1 MSASAAIY
9 CFLVVSCMTV
19 DRRGFFLI
27 DTPKAVKEHNIIED
41 KILPYIAEVLDY
53 NNPSGV
59 HDPEAAQRCRT
70 IPTVNNM
77 NYDEFVDCQDYALLF
92 YALCKYYNIDCK
104 LVGNPTL
111 RHAYNQLNVR
121 GHAVDVEPQNG
132 EGTVYF
138 VAQHSWEFSK
148 NGLFIKRI
156 NTHPDNIVMNIDE
169 WNAYGE
175 EGRFVSPANMELF
188 NYVVKN
194 GHLPNQEMQKEYPM
208 PDLLTG
214 NGVLL
219 LTPSIGYNHALYGVV
234 DIPRYGADTSRYGA
248 DISRRKSHQFTFG
261 INWLQVA
268 RPPTRWSYMIGADWA
283 IGGKVAETL
292 KYPFHKQWGEPYTA
306 FSSVLSA
313 HLLFGYTFNIKDF
326 YLTPAGGIGLSASIF
341 GKSSFISFT
350 VPIDLDIKYYF
361 TRSVGI
367 SISGMGTFGVGSF
380 ITSSEMPVNSMPV
393 NSASAYFMRSVMVH
407 PLSANF
413 AIKIGPTIRIPGQK
427 ELTEEIRKLQNKR
440 R

>member
-1 MSASAAIY
+1 MSVFAVIY
-9 CFLVVSCMTV
+9 CLLAMSCMTV
-19 DRRGFFLI
+19 DRRGAFLI
-27 DTPKAVKEHNIIED
+27 DSPKVIKEHNIIED
-41 KILPYIAEVLDY
+41 KILPYIAEVLEY
-53 NNPSGV
+53 NNPSGTN
-59 HDPEAAQRCRT
+59 DPQAAQYFRT

-77 NYDEFVDCQDYALLF
+77 NSDKFVDCQDYALLF

-121 GHAVDVEPQNG
+121 GHAVDVEPQSG

-138 VAQHSWEFSK
+138 VAQHGWELSE

-156 NTHPDNIVMNIDE
+156 NTHPDNIVMDIDE

-175 EGRFVSPANMELF
+175 EGRFVSPANMKLF
-188 NYVVKN
+188 NYVVQN
-194 GHLPNQEMQKEYPM
+194 GHLPNHEMQKEYPM
-208 PDLLTG
+208 PDLLTD
-214 NGVLL
+214 NSVLL
-219 LTPSIGYNHALYGVV
+219 LTPSIGYNYSYYGV
-234 DIPRYGADTSRYGA
+234 DTTA
-248 DISRRKSHQFTFG
+248 RKSDQFTFG

-283 IGGKVAETL
+283 IGGKITEKKTSRA
-292 KYPFHKQWGEPYTA
+292 QWGEPYTA
-306 FSSVLSA
+306 FSSVLST
-313 HLLFGYTFNIKDF
+313 HLLIGYTFNVKDF
-326 YLTPAGGIGLSASIF
+326 YLTPAGGIGLSVSIF

-350 VPIDLDIKYYF
+350 VPIDLDLKYYF

-367 SISGMGTFGVGSF
+367 SISGMGTFGIGTF
-380 ITSSEMPVNSMPV
+380 ITSSEIPVNSVEKYLARSFLMP
-393 NSASAYFMRSVMVH
+393 
-407 PLSANF
+407 PISANF

-427 ELTEEIRKLQNKR
+427 GLNKKIRELQNNR

>member
-1 MSASAAIY
+1 MKTLKTRIMMSVFAVIY
-9 CFLVVSCMTV
+9 CLLAMSCMTV
-19 DRRGFFLI
+19 DRRGAFLI
-27 DTPKAVKEHNIIED
+27 DSPKVIKEHNIIED
-41 KILPYIAEVLDY
+41 KILPYIAEVLEY
-53 NNPSGV
+53 NNPSGTN
-59 HDPEAAQRCRT
+59 DPQAAQYFRT

-77 NYDEFVDCQDYALLF
+77 NSDKFVDCQDYALLF

-121 GHAVDVEPQNG
+121 GHAVDVEPQSG

-138 VAQHSWEFSK
+138 VAQHGWELSE

-156 NTHPDNIVMNIDE
+156 NTHPDNIVMDIDE

-175 EGRFVSPANMELF
+175 EGRFVSPANMKLF
-188 NYVVKN
+188 NYVVQN
-194 GHLPNQEMQKEYPM
+194 GHLPNHEMQKEYPM
-208 PDLLTG
+208 PDLLTD
-214 NGVLL
+214 NSVLL
-219 LTPSIGYNHALYGVV
+219 LTPSIGYNYSYYGV
-234 DIPRYGADTSRYGA
+234 DTTA
-248 DISRRKSHQFTFG
+248 RKSDQFTFG

-283 IGGKVAETL
+283 IGGKITEKKTSRA
-292 KYPFHKQWGEPYTA
+292 QWGEPYTA
-306 FSSVLSA
+306 FSSVLST
-313 HLLFGYTFNIKDF
+313 HLLIGYTFNVKDF
-326 YLTPAGGIGLSASIF
+326 YLTPAGGIGLSVSIF

-350 VPIDLDIKYYF
+350 VPIDLDLKYYF

-367 SISGMGTFGVGSF
+367 SISGMGTFGIGTF
-380 ITSSEMPVNSMPV
+380 ITSSEIPVNSVEKYLARSFLMP
-393 NSASAYFMRSVMVH
+393 
-407 PLSANF
+407 PISANF

-427 ELTEEIRKLQNKR
+427 GLNKKIRELQNNR

>member
-1 MSASAAIY
+1 MKTLKRWIMMPTLAAVY
-9 CFLVVSCMTV
+9 CFLAVSCMTV
-19 DRRGFFLI
+19 DRRGAFLI
-27 DTPKAVKEHNIIED
+27 DSPKVIKEHNIIED
-41 KILPYIAEVLDY
+41 KILPYIAEVLEY
-53 NNPSGV
+53 NNPSGTN
-59 HDPEAAQRCRT
+59 DPQAAQYFRT
-70 IPTVNNM
+70 VKTVNNM
-77 NYDEFVDCQDYALLF
+77 NSDKFVDCQDYALLF

-121 GHAVDVEPQNG
+121 GHAVDVEPQSG

-138 VAQHSWEFSK
+138 VAQHGWELSE

-156 NTHPDNIVMNIDE
+156 NTHPDNIVMDIDE
-169 WNAYGE
+169 WNAYGR
-175 EGRFVSPANMELF
+175 EGIFVSPANMELF

-194 GHLPNQEMQKEYPM
+194 GHLPNWEMQKEYPM
-208 PDLLTG
+208 PDLLTD
-214 NGVLL
+214 NSVLL
-219 LTPSIGYNHALYGVV
+219 LTPSIGYNYS
-234 DIPRYGADTSRYGA
+234 YYGA
-248 DISRRKSHQFTFG
+248 DITARKSDQFTFG

-283 IGGKVAETL
+283 IGGKITEKKTSRA
-292 KYPFHKQWGEPYTA
+292 QWGEPYTA

-313 HLLFGYTFNIKDF
+313 HLLIGYTFNVKDF
-326 YLTPAGGIGLSASIF
+326 YLTPAGGIGLSVSIF

-350 VPIDLDIKYYF
+350 VPIDLDLKYYF

-367 SISGMGTFGVGSF
+367 SISGMGTFGIGTF
-380 ITSSEMPVNSMPV
+380 ITSSEIPVNSVEKYLARSFLMP
-393 NSASAYFMRSVMVH
+393 
-407 PLSANF
+407 PISANF

-427 ELTEEIRKLQNKR
+427 GLNKKIRELQNNR

>member
-1 MSASAAIY
+1 MKTLKTRIMMSASVVIY
-9 CFLVVSCMTV
+9 CFLAVSCMTV
-19 DRRGFFLI
+19 DRRGAFLI
-27 DTPKAVKEHNIIED
+27 DTPKVIKEHNIIED
-41 KILPYIAEVLDY
+41 KILPYIAEVLEY
-53 NNPSGV
+53 NNPSGTN
-59 HDPEAAQRCRT
+59 DPQAAQYFRT
-70 IPTVNNM
+70 VKTVNNM
-77 NYDEFVDCQDYALLF
+77 NSDKFVDCQDYALLF

-121 GHAVDVEPQNG
+121 GHAVDVEPQSG

-138 VAQHSWEFSK
+138 VAQHGWELSE

-156 NTHPDNIVMNIDE
+156 NTHPDNIVMDIDE
-169 WNAYGE
+169 WNAYGR
-175 EGRFVSPANMELF
+175 EGIFVSPANMELF

-194 GHLPNQEMQKEYPM
+194 GHLPNWEMRSNYPM
-208 PDLLTG
+208 PDLLTD
-214 NGVLL
+214 NSVLL
-219 LTPSIGYNHALYGVV
+219 LTPSIGYNYSYYGV
-234 DIPRYGADTSRYGA
+234 DTTA
-248 DISRRKSHQFTFG
+248 RKSDQFTFG

-283 IGGKVAETL
+283 IGGKITEKDTSRA
-292 KYPFHKQWGEPYTA
+292 QWGEPYTA

-313 HLLFGYTFNIKDF
+313 HLLIGYTFNVKDF

-367 SISGMGTFGVGSF
+367 SISGMGTFGIGTF
-380 ITSSEMPVNSMPV
+380 ITSSEIPVNTVEKYLARSFLMPPI
-393 NSASAYFMRSVMVH
+393 ST
-407 PLSANF
+407 NF

-427 ELTEEIRKLQNKR
+427 GLNKKIRELQNKR